1 MKKRLYISLL
11 LLAAFILWTSV
22 ISVIDVQPIGPD
34 GSTVGFATLNGSF
47 HALTGVNMMLYAI
60 TDWLGLVPVFLGMGF
75 AVLGAVQWFQR
86 KSISK
91 VDFSILVLGGSY
103 VVVLAAYLLFEEIV
117 VNYRPVLIEG
127 FLEAS
132 YPSSTT
138 LLVLCIMPTTRMQ
151 LKERIRNHTV
161 RKYISIAITVF
172 TCFMVVGRLISG
184 VHWLTDIIG
193 GTLLSGSLVTG
204 YQFVCEL
211 KQK

>member
-75 AVLGAVQWFQR
+75 AVLGAVQWVKR
-86 KSISK
+86 KQISNM
-91 VDFSILVLGGSY
+91 DFSILVLGGFY

-117 VNYRPVLIEG
+117 VNYRPVLIDG

-138 LLVLCIMPTTRMQ
+138 LLVLCIMPTTHMQ
-151 LKERIRNHTV
+151 LKERVKNHMV
-161 RKYISIAITVF
+161 RKYISFVITVF

-193 GTLLSGSLVTG
+193 GALLSGSLVTG
-204 YQFVCEL
+204 YQFICEL
-211 KQK
+211 K